1 MKKTV
6 LILITLFSIV
16 FFASQAL
23 ACYWDGYWG
32 GHMGGPMGGSY
43 ADTYAGGNYQE
54 FYDDTS
60 KLRQNLAAKQGEYN
74 ALMASQNPDP
84 KRATRLNS
92 EISVLHDQL
101 RAQARSH
108 NLPAPNTGYGSRMGG
123 HGYCW

>member
-1 MKKTV
+1 MKKILFT
-6 LILITLFSIV
+6 LITLIS
-16 FFASQAL
+16 FALFGSYAF

-32 GHMGGPMGGSY
+32 GHMGGPMDGYY

-101 RAQARSH
+101 SAQARSH
-108 NLPAPNTGYGSRMGG
+108 NLGAPNARHHGRMGG
-123 HGYCW
+123 QGWCW